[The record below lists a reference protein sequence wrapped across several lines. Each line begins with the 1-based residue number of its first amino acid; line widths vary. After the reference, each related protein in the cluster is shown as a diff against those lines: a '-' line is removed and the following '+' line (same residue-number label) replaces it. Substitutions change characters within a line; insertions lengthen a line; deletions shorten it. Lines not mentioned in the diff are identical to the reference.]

1 MVESQK
7 LPEYNM
13 DTMPLRRG
21 HILILM
27 IASAGQFF
35 GGALAIL
42 VGVIAPLIAMTHHPG
57 LSPWLQGFIFACG
70 LIGIMLG
77 SLFFGR
83 FSDKYGYLFF
93 FRLCIFSLCFFT
105 IHKPYPLFQNFT
117 AKVYAP
123 SAPNILINSNR
134 MGLFVHIAEANAEFS
149 I

>member
-42 VGVIAPLIAMTHHPG
+42 VGVIAPLIAMTQHPG
-57 LSPWLQGFIFACG
+57 LCP
-70 LIGIMLG
+70 
-77 SLFFGR
+77 SLVAGV
-83 FSDKYGYLFF
+83 YLCLRIDRYNAGVFV
-93 FRLCIFSLCFFT
+93 FRAV
-105 IHKPYPLFQNFT
+105 Q
-117 AKVYAP
+117 
-123 SAPNILINSNR
+123 
-134 MGLFVHIAEANAEFS
+134 
-149 I
+149 

>member
-83 FSDKYGYLFF
+83 SRQYHGLY
-93 FRLCIFSLCFFT
+93 
-105 IHKPYPLFQNFT
+105 HVAKPSTSHPPKSKLPSFPPEEYP
-117 AKVYAP
+117 
-123 SAPNILINSNR
+123 R
-134 MGLFVHIAEANAEFS
+134 
-149 I
+149 

>member
-77 SLFFGR
+77 SLFQS
-83 FSDKYGYLFF
+83 FSGGID
-93 FRLCIFSLCFFT
+93 
-105 IHKPYPLFQNFT
+105 
-117 AKVYAP
+117 
-123 SAPNILINSNR
+123 
-134 MGLFVHIAEANAEFS
+134 GLFATDRFCDRRGVCFRSFVCFRDYA
-149 I
+149 

>member
-42 VGVIAPLIAMTHHPG
+42 VGVIAPLIA
-57 LSPWLQGFIFACG
+57 I
-70 LIGIMLG
+70 I
-77 SLFFGR
+77 SLVAGV
-83 FSDKYGYLFF
+83 YLCLRIDRYNAGVFV
-93 FRLCIFSLCFFT
+93 FRAV
-105 IHKPYPLFQNFT
+105 Q
-117 AKVYAP
+117 
-123 SAPNILINSNR
+123 
-134 MGLFVHIAEANAEFS
+134 
-149 I
+149 